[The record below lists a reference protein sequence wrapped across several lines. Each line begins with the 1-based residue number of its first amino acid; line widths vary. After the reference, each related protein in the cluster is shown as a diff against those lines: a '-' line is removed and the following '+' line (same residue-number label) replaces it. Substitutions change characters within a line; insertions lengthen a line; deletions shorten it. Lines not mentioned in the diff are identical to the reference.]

1 MFRFPNENTKT
12 KADAVDMKFFPVIKS
27 NSIKDYINAGVVT
40 VGSKFNIC
48 GRDITCVHI
57 SGNDYIFSF
66 DDCLGKTTIAEI
78 PAKLEKIYNDP
89 KIIPI
94 SLKKEIE
101 YLFIPTEFQ
110 IFGKNTYGET
120 EIDVEQFDYYK
131 NNEAHRVKNV
141 DGETWS
147 YWTSSLHSNDS
158 GYFCFVHSAG
168 DAGNGIASYAYGL
181 APSFVIKSKNENMK
195 GD

>member
-1 MFRFPNENTKT
+1 MFRFPLEKKTETK
-12 KADAVDMKFFPVIKS
+12 VMDMKFFPIIKS

-57 SGNDYIFSF
+57 SRNDYIFSF
-66 DDCLGKTTIAEI
+66 DDCLGKATIAEI
-78 PAKLEKIYNDP
+78 PEKLEKIYNDIT
-89 KIIPI
+89 IIPI
-94 SLKKEIE
+94 LFKKEIE

-120 EIDVEQFDYYK
+120 ETNTEQFDYYK
-131 NNEAHRVKNV
+131 NNEAHRVKNIN
-141 DGETWS
+141 GATRS
-147 YWTSSLHSNDS
+147 YWTSSPLSSGSTGFCYVDS
-158 GYFCFVHSAG
+158 DGTACRG
-168 DAGNGIASYAYGL
+168 TASFAYGL
-181 APSFVIKSKNENMK
+181 APGFVIKSKNENMK

>member
-66 DDCLGKTTIAEI
+66 DDCLGKATIAEI
-78 PAKLEKIYNDP
+78 PTKLEEIYNDP

-94 SLKKEIE
+94 SLRKEIE

-120 EIDVEQFDYYK
+120 ETDVEQFDYYK
-131 NNEAHRVKNV
+131 NNEAHRVKNI

-147 YWTSSLHSNDS
+147 YWTSSPSSNNS
-158 GYFCFVHSAG
+158 SFFCLVYSYG
-168 DAGNGIASYAYGL
+168 DASDSYASYTSGL
-181 APSFVIKSKNENMK
+181 APGFVIKSKNENMK

>member
-27 NSIKDYINAGVVT
+27 NAIKDYINADVVT

-66 DDCLGKTTIAEI
+66 DDCLGKATIAEI
-78 PAKLEKIYNDP
+78 PAKLEEIYNDP

-94 SLKKEIE
+94 SLRKEIE

-110 IFGKNTYGET
+110 IFGKNIYGET
-120 EIDVEQFDYYK
+120 ETDVEQFDYYK

-147 YWTSSLHSNDS
+147 YWTSSPRSNYSNFFCRVDS
-158 GYFCFVHSAG
+158 M
-168 DAGNGIASYAYGL
+168 GNAYDSFASSGLGL
-181 APSFVIKSKNENMK
+181 APGFVIKSKNENMK

>member
-1 MFRFPNENTKT
+1 MFKFPNKETKNTI
-12 KADAVDMKFFPVIKS
+12 DMKFFPVIKS

-40 VGSKFNIC
+40 VGSRFNVC

-66 DDCLGKTTIAEI
+66 DDCLGKATIAEI
-78 PAKLEKIYNDP
+78 PAKLEEIYNDP

-94 SLKKEIE
+94 SLRKEIE

-110 IFGKNTYGET
+110 IFGKNIYGET
-120 EIDVEQFDYYK
+120 ETDVEQFDYYK

-147 YWTSSLHSNDS
+147 YWTSSPRSDNS
-158 GYFCFVHSAG
+158 YNFCLVGSDG
-168 DAGNGIASYAYGL
+168 DAYNGSASGSFGL
-181 APSFVIKSKNENMK
+181 APGFVIKSKNENMK

>member
-1 MFRFPNENTKT
+1 VFRFPLKEKT
-12 KADAVDMKFFPVIKS
+12 EIDAADIKFFPVIKIS
-27 NSIKDYINAGVVT
+27 SIKYYINAGVVS
-40 VGSKFNIC
+40 VGTKFNVC

-66 DDCLGKTTIAEI
+66 DDCLGKAIIAEI
-78 PAKLEKIYNDP
+78 PEKLEEIYNDP

-120 EIDVEQFDYYK
+120 ETDVEQFDYYK

-141 DGETWS
+141 DGEIWS
-147 YWTSSLHSNDS
+147 YWTSSPSSGTSASFCLVRRGGTATYYSASN
-158 GYFCFVHSAG
+158 
-168 DAGNGIASYAYGL
+168 AYGL
-181 APSFVIKSKNENMK
+181 APGFVIKSKNENMK